1 MKSIRGLPTEDG
13 HGDAVGAVE
22 PAFELQLKIMEGI
35 ELQEVVEPLLIVS
48 MASLDL
54 TVVPRRSRTKDVMN
68 DTVLIAKH
76 VKGMDT
82 LRFGSMC
89 KLSALIRLDLLR
101 CITEI
106 LDRSLNEVNGG
117 ITAVFFVSIQK
128 SLAGRFFNDRI
139 LIVLLYFFSSAAGGR
154 NVFDVH
160 LPLFS
165 QNRRRI
171 VLAGVLRFL
180 LGRFCRLTVTEPG
193 KHTIQRSGMP

>member
-1 MKSIRGLPTEDG
+1 MLR
-13 HGDAVGAVE
+13 
-22 PAFELQLKIMEGI
+22 QLTIQIFHAAERFPFI
-35 ELQEVVEPLLIVS
+35 EIPLIVS

-117 ITAVFFVSIQK
+117 IT
-128 SLAGRFFNDRI
+128 GGGTN
-139 LIVLLYFFSSAAGGR
+139 AGG
-154 NVFDVH
+154 NTGGGTNTGGDGDDTGE
-160 LPLFS
+160 
-165 QNRRRI
+165 ND
-171 VLAGVLRFL
+171 
-180 LGRFCRLTVTEPG
+180 
-193 KHTIQRSGMP
+193 